1 VGAFGGLI
9 EERLSL
15 NESGDRI
22 VSTRLTPDQPLVRE
36 EFPRP
41 SRSEMDGYR
50 DAIVATL
57 SPALA
62 DEVKDHDLAEPLRA
76 VLAKAVPM
84 AVRKRIATATSDAPA
99 DRLVAIE
106 ITLAS
111 ATLEGYP
118 WELIGEPG
126 VISPAAHHVVA
137 WRSVMSSPGSLMP
150 KQSRQSILLAGSAP
164 MLRTSAYVADE
175 LSMIESKL
183 PEDESIKK
191 AGDPH
196 LVLNALSKLL
206 KEHRPAVFH
215 FAAHGT
221 KEGFQLEAEP
231 GPTLEELNVD
241 PETIGAE
248 LRRSDVC
255 VAVFNCCDSATPP
268 SPRDRTAAHTIAD
281 LSEAAVV
288 GMAGKIQPYAAAL
301 FGSAFHASLAYGAS
315 VVEAYYQGIR
325 QIRSQDNFT
334 RMWSLPVLYSRTANV
349 IPFPATDEA
358 RARRGFEQIGQH
370 LNKLSLELADIAD
383 MKCRSAREWAE
394 QTATA
399 SARIDCIASYMPAL
413 IGARPAA
420 STDTVSYGRRMKRT
434 CIELSASLS
443 SSTTA
448 LSHLSD
454 PRGEE
459 AQRTSALGNLRVH
472 HIEQQR
478 ILMNLD
484 CLFEEAQ

>member
-1 VGAFGGLI
+1 MGAFRELI
-9 EERLSL
+9 DERLSL

-22 VSTRLTPDQPLVRE
+22 VSTRLTPDQPPARE

-62 DEVKDHDLAEPLRA
+62 DEVKDHDPAEPLRTA
-76 VLAKAVPM
+76 LAKAVPT
-84 AVRKRIATATSDAPA
+84 AVRERIAAATTGGGA

-111 ATLEGYP
+111 TALEGYP

-126 VISPAAHHVVA
+126 ALSPAARHVVV
-137 WRSVMSSPGSLMP
+137 WRSVMSPPGSLMP
-150 KQSRQSILLAGSAP
+150 KRWRQSILLTGSAP

-175 LSMIESKL
+175 LSMIESEL
-183 PEDESIKK
+183 PEDDTIKK
-191 AGDPH
+191 TGDPH
-196 LVLNALSKLL
+196 LVINNLSELL

-221 KEGFQLEAEP
+221 KEGFQLQAEP

-248 LRRSDVC
+248 LGRSDVC
-255 VAVFNCCDSATPP
+255 VAVFNCCDSATPR
-268 SPRDRTAAHTIAD
+268 SPGDRTAAHKIAD
-281 LSEAAVV
+281 LSDAAVV
-288 GMAGKIQPYAAAL
+288 GMAGKIQPYVAAV
-301 FGSAFHASLAYGAS
+301 FGSAFHASLTHGAS
-315 VVEAYYQGIR
+315 VLEAYYQGVR
-325 QIRSQDNFT
+325 QIRSQDAFT
-334 RMWSLPVLYSRTANV
+334 RMWSFPVLYSRTSNV

-358 RARRGFEQIGQH
+358 RARLGFEQIGRH
-370 LNKLSLELADIAD
+370 LSKLSCELADIANT
-383 MKCRSAREWAE
+383 KCRSAREWAE
-394 QTATA
+394 QTATP
-399 SARIDCIASYMPAL
+399 SARIDCITSYLPAL
-413 IGARPAA
+413 TGARPAA
-420 STDTVSYGRRMKRT
+420 STDAASYGRRMKRT
-434 CIELSASLS
+434 CAELSASLS
-443 SSTTA
+443 ASTAA
-448 LSHLSD
+448 LSRLSD

-459 AQRTSALGNLRVH
+459 AQRTLALGNLSVH
-472 HIEQQR
+472 RIEQQR

-484 CLFEEAQ
+484 WLFEEAR